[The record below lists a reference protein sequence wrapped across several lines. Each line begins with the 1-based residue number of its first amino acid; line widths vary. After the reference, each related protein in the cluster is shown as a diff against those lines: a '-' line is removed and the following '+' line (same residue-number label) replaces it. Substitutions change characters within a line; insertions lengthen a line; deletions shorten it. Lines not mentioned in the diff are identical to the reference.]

1 MITFA
6 LRILPAPRDVAR
18 RTTLPM
24 SKLDPRESYA
34 SRVAQ
39 LKTELPY
46 DDAMRAAVG
55 CDFEAN
61 GVVERELL
69 IQCGLR
75 PEHFL
80 IDVGCGSGRLALPL
94 ASWLTGR
101 YLGID
106 IVPELVEY
114 AARHVNRPDWRFEPA
129 AGFTIPAADGEADM
143 VCFFSVL
150 THLLHEQ
157 SYLYLT
163 ESKRVLKPGGR
174 IVFTFIEFATPHHW
188 NLFEDSIRQ
197 VDDARQPLNVFIS
210 RDAIR
215 LWARYL
221 GLEVELIRES
231 VEPHIPIPHPVR
243 YDDGRVAEGLVALGQ
258 SIAVLRV
265 PPASGR
271 IAVDRPPETAAAPT
285 PAARPRGSDAALA
298 ARIAAFPRWHYAFDL
313 RGQSTATPGVTK
325 VKRHAQRL
333 SYLFDPLLA
342 ACGGSLAGKR
352 VLDLACN
359 AGFWSL
365 HALRRGAAF
374 VQGIEARPMHL
385 EQAELV
391 FEVEGVD
398 PSRFRFVESDLIA
411 ASAEPWG
418 RFDVVLC
425 LGLLYHVNR
434 PVELFARIA
443 ATNAQFVVVDT
454 ALSRLPGPSL
464 ELHYES
470 NADPRNALA
479 SGFTFW
485 PTSDAVVA
493 LATDHG
499 YDARPLEPAFADW
512 DECEDYR
519 DGARRGFLLTRR

>member
-1 MITFA
+1 
-6 LRILPAPRDVAR
+6 
-18 RTTLPM
+18 M

-39 LKTELPY
+39 LKSELPY

-61 GVVERELL
+61 GIVERELL

-75 PEHFL
+75 PEHYL
-80 IDVGCGSGRLALPL
+80 IDVGCGSGRLAAPL
-94 ASWLTGR
+94 AAWLTGR

-114 AARHVNRPDWRFEPA
+114 AAKQVGRPDWRFEPA
-129 AGFTIPAADGEADM
+129 AGFTIPAGDGEVDM

-157 SYLYLT
+157 SYLYLADA
-163 ESKRVLKPGGR
+163 KRVLKPGGR
-174 IVFTFIEFATPHHW
+174 IVFTFIEFATEHHW
-188 NLFEDSIRQ
+188 NLFEDSLRH

-215 LWARYL
+215 LWARHL

-243 YDDGRVAEGLVALGQ
+243 YDDGRVVEGKVALGQ

-265 PPASGR
+265 PQARRTAVASGTEE
-271 IAVDRPPETAAAPT
+271 RPGAT
-285 PAARPRGSDAALA
+285 PATPQVADAALA

-313 RGQSTATPGVTK
+313 RGHSTATPGVTK

-333 SYLFDPLLA
+333 PYLLDPLVA
-342 ACGGSLAGKR
+342 ACGGSLAGQR

-374 VQGIEARPMHL
+374 VQGIEARRMHV

-398 PSRFRFVESDLIA
+398 RSRFRIVEADLLA
-411 ASAEPWG
+411 ADAEPWG

-443 ATNAQFVVVDT
+443 ATNARWVVVDT
-454 ALSRLPGPSL
+454 ALSLLPGPSI

-470 NADPRNALA
+470 NADPRNAPA
-479 SGFTFW
+479 SGFTFL
-485 PTSDAVVA
+485 PTSEAVVA
-493 LATDHG
+493 LAADHG
-499 YDARPLEPAFADW
+499 YDARRLEPAFADW

-519 DGARRGFLLTRR
+519 DGTRRGFLLTPR